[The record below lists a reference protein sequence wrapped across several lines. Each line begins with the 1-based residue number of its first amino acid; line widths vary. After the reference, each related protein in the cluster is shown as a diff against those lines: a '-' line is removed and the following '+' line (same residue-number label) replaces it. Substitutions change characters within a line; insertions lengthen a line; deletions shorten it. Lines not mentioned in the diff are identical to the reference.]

1 MFRLLLLLSIF
12 LNSKEYVFTL
22 KSIGFL
28 KPKDNFTKVDN
39 SQNVLQGIVSYKN
52 RWIVSQA
59 VGKKR
64 LLFNLLDSDGLSIA
78 NRQLNYASH
87 GQDLSIEEINSTSL
101 YLYTVGQKNRG
112 IVRFKMSI
120 SSKDKHKKLNI
131 EKEREFLFKIKNTTV
146 TLSEDKQYLL
156 TYNKGIIKIYKKEE
170 LIKGVVR
177 VISKFPILNEQKKIW
192 FQGIVMY
199 GDTIFT
205 LSGKN
210 TVFDKKILAIYTKKG
225 LLLDKYYIEAKDIT
239 PRVYTSND
247 QWELEGLTFRDQKI
261 YTTINSFVDGK
272 YSKELLEILTLKKR
286 DNR

>member
-12 LNSKEYVFTL
+12 LNAKEYLFTL

-28 KPKDNFTKVDN
+28 KPKDSFTKVDN

-131 EKEREFLFKIKNTTV
+131 EKEREFLSKIKNTTV

>member
-1 MFRLLLLLSIF
+1 MFRLLLLFSIF
-12 LNSKEYVFTL
+12 LNAKEYLLTL
-22 KSIGFL
+22 KSIKFL
-28 KPKDNFTKVDN
+28 KPKDSFTKVDN

-52 RWIVSQA
+52 RWIVTQA

-64 LLFNLLDSDGLSIA
+64 LLFNLLDSNGLSIA
-78 NRQLNYASH
+78 NRQINYASH

-101 YLYTVGQKNRG
+101 YLYTVGRKNRG
-112 IVRFKMSI
+112 IVRFKI
-120 SSKDKHKKLNI
+120 TLPRDNYQKLNI
-131 EKEREFLFKIKNTTV
+131 RWDREFLKKAKKSTV

-210 TVFDKKILAIYTKKG
+210 TIFDKKILAIYTKKG

-247 QWELEGLTFRDQKI
+247 RWELEGLTFRDQKI